1 MRLGE
6 GGSPTE
12 DSEHGGLIV
21 LRKWVKDLAEECEDM
36 DLLDLVG
43 KLLANG

>member
-1 MRLGE
+1 MR
-6 GGSPTE
+6 E
-12 DSEHGGLIV
+12 DSDESDLQV
-21 LRKWVKDLAEECEDM
+21 LRRWVAELAEECEDL